1 MGMLRK
7 RTVYFTQNVCI
18 YSTRVLHV
26 CIGCEENFTIKSE
39 RIAHRFILN
48 EGVLI
53 PGSKV
58 ICSKSMA
65 EKVLNLCPDKL
76 FGQAMLF
83 RPILKFLSS
92 IHYESHRTKYYDDK
106 FKFVSTFLLK

>member
-1 MGMLRK
+1 MF
-7 RTVYFTQNVCI
+7 VFIQPA
-18 YSTRVLHV
+18 RVLHV

-48 EGVLI
+48 EGVLL

-92 IHYESHRTKYYDDK
+92 IHYESHRN
-106 FKFVSTFLLK
+106 